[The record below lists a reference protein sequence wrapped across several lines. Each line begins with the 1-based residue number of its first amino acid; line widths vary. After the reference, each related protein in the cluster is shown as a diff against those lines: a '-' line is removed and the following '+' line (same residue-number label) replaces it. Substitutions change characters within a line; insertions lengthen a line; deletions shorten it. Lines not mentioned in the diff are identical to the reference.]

1 MQTTI
6 NVNDGKIIITG
17 PYSEDNNKVWKELGG
32 KFAGGNWVL
41 PDNDT
46 ARARIV
52 ELFGAKSDEVDALVP
67 YDKIPTKG
75 SICQIGGYVLAQR
88 RGRDYRVQ
96 MPNDVSLAA
105 GTFRSSG
112 GSVKNPSVALDY
124 DVVFRLRCRRSF
136 AEANSLEIA
145 TASPVSSIEI

>member
-6 NVNDGKIIITG
+6 TPLDNKITLSG
-17 PYSEDNNKVWKELGG
+17 PYSEENNRVWRELGG
-32 KFAGGNWVL
+32 KFGNGSWML

-96 MPNDVSLAA
+96 MPDDVSLAT

-112 GSVKNPSVALDY
+112 GSVKNPSVSLDY

-136 AEANSLEIA
+136 AEANGLEIA
-145 TASPVSSIEI
+145 TSSPVSSVEI